1 MKEKIL
7 STNSVALPGT
17 RPQSATPEKTTNA
30 AQLCA
35 GGAFPAT
42 TVVHAYFD
50 GAVEPKDIL
59 VTLRSQAAAIQQ
71 GDMSQVEAMLINQA
85 VALQS
90 MFSDL
95 AVRAKKQKSF
105 EGVQCLSQLA
115 LRAQAGCRATLQTL
129 GEIKNPRQVAFVKQT
144 NIAQTQQV
152 NNGMPSP
159 ASPAH
164 ARKVEVA
171 PNEVLVK
178 EQHGSKKMDA
188 RATKA
193 SGYADT
199 DLVTMDAVDRP
210 AKRSRKAKRFP

>member
-1 MKEKIL
+1 MKEKFL
-7 STNSVALPGT
+7 TTNSVALPGT
-17 RPQSATPEKTTNA
+17 RPQSATPEKTTNS

-71 GDMSQVEAMLINQA
+71 GDMTQVEAMLINQA

-90 MFSDL
+90 MFADL
-95 AVRAKKQKSF
+95 AVRAKRQKSL

-129 GEIKNPRQVAFVKQT
+129 AEVKNPRQVAFVKQT

-152 NNGMPSP
+152 NNGVPSP
-159 ASPAH
+159 AKEKLETH
-164 ARKVEVA
+164 L
-171 PNEVLVK
+171 EVLVGDN
-178 EQHGSKKMDA
+178 HGSEKMDT

-193 SGYADT
+193 SGRVDSN
-199 DLVTMDAVDRP
+199 LVTLDAVYRTEKP
-210 AKRSRKAKRFP
+210 GRKANCLP